1 MLKYL
6 TIFKTMKK
14 IQIIFL
20 LSILLQSCFQSKE
33 GVDKACDSAKQD
45 SIECAERLKAIRE
58 ELKAKGPL
66 KFPVLAVCIGDGAEE
81 FEKSYQYDCDNKISR
96 GYGILGV
103 LPDTSSHFGVI
114 VIQPTDISEPYL
126 LAVDKTGKVSS
137 YSGLFYWDGW
147 DHSMYL
153 DSTIYM
159 TEYTLINKD
168 LSFSKVL
175 ESKSLEHVW
184 KEEGGPIMN
193 DAKDA
198 IPDTALL
205 RHFKDVVKGSINKD
219 YTINV
224 DWMVADTLENKTVG
238 LRYNWEEKPALNIDS
253 LLQKSKNEPLS
264 NFERFNRIY
273 EKSPHCGFPFH
284 LKGNDANIETLP
296 LDTSA
301 MKDFFGIKDFM
312 YDVYDFNQDTEVRS
326 YRSSHIMNVWI
337 NTSWMHGNNRCFVL
351 ESWKEG
357 SADSE
362 GESLTH
368 FCVVS
373 DKGTLID
380 KLTINEGGEEEGKY
394 RAYIVVDENTIMTF
408 CYEINWSYENKIRA
422 NVNVENES
430 PTIVHINEYKIT
442 EEGKFKLSNQIEVFV
457 RETNSNY
464 ISNHLKLP
472 DDPFY
477 EYLKKTE

>member
-1 MLKYL
+1 
-6 TIFKTMKK
+6 MKK

-58 ELKAKGPL
+58 ELKTKGPL
-66 KFPVLAVCIGDGAEE
+66 KFPVLAVCIGDGEE
-81 FEKSYQYDCDNKISR
+81 FEKSYQYVCENKILV
-96 GYGILGV
+96 GHGILGV

-114 VIQPTDISEPYL
+114 VILPTDISQPYL

-137 YSGLFYWDGW
+137 YSELLSWDGW
-147 DHSMYL
+147 DHEMYL
-153 DSTIYM
+153 DSILYS

-168 LSFSKVL
+168 LSFFKVL
-175 ESKSLEHVW
+175 ESISLEHVW

-205 RHFKDVVKGSINKD
+205 RHFKDVIKGSINKD

-273 EKSPHCGFPFH
+273 EASPHCGFPFYV
-284 LKGNDANIETLP
+284 KGKEFEIKKTD
-296 LDTSA
+296 LDTFS
-301 MKDFFGIKDFM
+301 MKNFFGIEDYESFEM
-312 YDVYDFNQDTEVRS
+312 FYNDDTEKWS
-326 YRSSHIMNVWI
+326 YGDFYIKDIWI
-337 NTSWMHGNNRCFVL
+337 NTSWSFGDKRCFVL
-351 ESWKEG
+351 SSYDKFG
-357 SADSE
+357 RNPD
-362 GESLTH
+362 GDYITYI
-368 FCVVS
+368 CVTS

-457 RETNSNY
+457 REVNGNY

>member
-1 MLKYL
+1 MLNYL

-45 SIECAERLKAIRE
+45 SIECAERLKAIRD
-58 ELKAKGPL
+58 ELKTKGPL

-126 LAVDKTGKVSS
+126 LAVDKTGMVSS
-137 YSGLFYWDGW
+137 YSGLLYWDGW

-273 EKSPHCGFPFH
+273 EASPHCGFPFYV
-284 LKGNDANIETLP
+284 KG
-296 LDTSA
+296 
-301 MKDFFGIKDFM
+301 KD
-312 YDVYDFNQDTEVRS
+312 
-326 YRSSHIMNVWI
+326 
-337 NTSWMHGNNRCFVL
+337 CFAGCHRRHRGL
-351 ESWKEG
+351 QG
-357 SADSE
+357 GGAGLCP
-362 GESLTH
+362 GEAPR
-368 FCVVS
+368 
-373 DKGTLID
+373 
-380 KLTINEGGEEEGKY
+380 GGGGHHDPQ
-394 RAYIVVDENTIMTF
+394 RH
-408 CYEINWSYENKIRA
+408 
-422 NVNVENES
+422 
-430 PTIVHINEYKIT
+430 PVH
-442 EEGKFKLSNQIEVFV
+442 
-457 RETNSNY
+457 
-464 ISNHLKLP
+464 HPP
-472 DDPFY
+472 D
-477 EYLKKTE
+477 L

>member
-1 MLKYL
+1 
-6 TIFKTMKK
+6 MKK

-45 SIECAERLKAIRE
+45 SIECAERLKAIRD

-66 KFPVLAVCIGDGAEE
+66 KLPVHAVCIGDGEEE
-81 FEKSYQYDCDNKISR
+81 FEKSYQYVCENKILV
-96 GYGILGV
+96 GHGILGV

-114 VIQPTDISEPYL
+114 VILPTDISQPYL

-137 YSGLFYWDGW
+137 YSELLSWDGW
-147 DHSMYL
+147 DHEMYL
-153 DSTIYM
+153 DSILYS

-168 LSFSKVL
+168 LSFFKVL
-175 ESKSLEHVW
+175 ESISLEHVW

-205 RHFKDVVKGSINKD
+205 RHFKDVVKGTINKD

-224 DWMVADTLENKTVG
+224 DWKVADTLENKTVG

-273 EKSPHCGFPFH
+273 EKSPHYGFPFH

-326 YRSSHIMNVWI
+326 YRSSHIMDVWI

-477 EYLKKTE
+477 EYLKKQNETGDDAVN

>member
-1 MLKYL
+1 MLNYL

-45 SIECAERLKAIRE
+45 SIECAERLTAIRE
-58 ELKAKGPL
+58 ELKTKGPL
-66 KFPVLAVCIGDGAEE
+66 KLPVHAVCIGNGEEE
-81 FEKSYQYDCDNKISR
+81 FEKSYQYVCENKILV
-96 GYGILGV
+96 GHGILGV

-114 VIQPTDISEPYL
+114 VIQPTDISQPYL

-137 YSGLFYWDGW
+137 YSELLSWDGW
-147 DHSMYL
+147 DHEMYL
-153 DSTIYM
+153 DSILYS
-159 TEYTLINKD
+159 TEYTLINED
-168 LSFSKVL
+168 LTFSKVL
-175 ESKSLEHVW
+175 ESISLEHVW
-184 KEEGGPIMN
+184 KNEGGPIMN

-205 RHFKDVVKGSINKD
+205 RHFKDVVKGTINKD

-224 DWMVADTLENKTVG
+224 DWKVADTLENKTVG
-238 LRYNWEEKPALNIDS
+238 LHYNWEEKPALNVDS

-264 NFERFNRIY
+264 NLERFNRIY
-273 EKSPHCGFPFH
+273 EKSPHCGFPFYV
-284 LKGNDANIETLP
+284 KGKEFEIKKTD
-296 LDTSA
+296 LDTFS
-301 MKDFFGIKDFM
+301 MKNFFGIEDYESFEM
-312 YDVYDFNQDTEVRS
+312 FYNHDTEKWS
-326 YRSSHIMNVWI
+326 YGDFYIKNIWI
-337 NTSWMHGNNRCFVL
+337 NTSWLYGDKRCFVL
-351 ESWKEG
+351 ASWDKFG
-357 SADSE
+357 RNPD
-362 GESLTH
+362 GDYITYI
-368 FCVVS
+368 CVTS

-380 KLTINEGGEEEGKY
+380 KLTINEGGEEDGKY

-430 PTIVHINEYKIT
+430 PTIVYINEYKIT
-442 EEGKFKLSNQIEVFV
+442 EEGKFKLSEQFDVPVNEPFHKYSFKQ
-457 RETNSNY
+457 
-464 ISNHLKLP
+464 LKLA

>member
-58 ELKAKGPL
+58 ELKTKGPL

-126 LAVDKTGKVSS
+126 LAVDKSGKVSS

-224 DWMVADTLENKTVG
+224 DWEVADTLENKTVG

-326 YRSSHIMNVWI
+326 YRSSHIMDVWI

-394 RAYIVVDENTIMTF
+394 RAYIVVEENTIMTF

-442 EEGKFKLSNQIEVFV
+442 EEGQFKLSNQIEVFV
-457 RETNSNY
+457 REVNGNY

>member
-81 FEKSYQYDCDNKISR
+81 FEKSYQYVCENKILV
-96 GYGILGV
+96 GHGILGV

-126 LAVDKTGKVSS
+126 LAVDKTGMVSS
-137 YSGLFYWDGW
+137 YSGLFSWDGW

-224 DWMVADTLENKTVG
+224 DWEVADTLENKTVG

-284 LKGNDANIETLP
+284 LKGNDTNIETLP

-326 YRSSHIMNVWI
+326 YRSSHIMDVWI

-442 EEGKFKLSNQIEVFV
+442 EEGQFKLSNQIEVFV
-457 RETNSNY
+457 REVNGNY

>member
-1 MLKYL
+1 
-6 TIFKTMKK
+6 MKK

-45 SIECAERLKAIRE
+45 SIECAERLKAIRD

-66 KFPVLAVCIGDGAEE
+66 KLPVHAVCIGDGEEE
-81 FEKSYQYDCDNKISR
+81 FEKSYQYVCENKILV
-96 GYGILGV
+96 GHGILGV

-114 VIQPTDISEPYL
+114 VILPTDISQPYL
-126 LAVDKTGKVSS
+126 LAVDKSGKVSS

-153 DSTIYM
+153 DSSIYM

-175 ESKSLEHVW
+175 ESISLEHVW

-205 RHFKDVVKGSINKD
+205 RHFKDVVKGTINKD

-224 DWMVADTLENKTVG
+224 DWKVADTLENKTVG

-273 EKSPHCGFPFH
+273 EKSPHYGFPFH

-326 YRSSHIMNVWI
+326 YRSSHIMDVWI

-368 FCVVS
+368 FCVTS

>member
-1 MLKYL
+1 MLNYL

-81 FEKSYQYDCDNKISR
+81 FEKSYQYVCENKILV
-96 GYGILGV
+96 GHGILGV

-114 VIQPTDISEPYL
+114 VILPTDISQPYL

-137 YSGLFYWDGW
+137 YSELLSWDGW
-147 DHSMYL
+147 DHEMYL
-153 DSTIYM
+153 DSILYS
-159 TEYTLINKD
+159 TEYTLINED
-168 LSFSKVL
+168 LTFSKVL
-175 ESKSLEHVW
+175 ESISLEHVW

-205 RHFKDVVKGSINKD
+205 RHFKDIVKGTINKD

-224 DWMVADTLENKTVG
+224 DWKVADTLENKTVG
-238 LRYNWEEKPALNIDS
+238 LHYNWEEKPALNVDS

-264 NFERFNRIY
+264 NLERFNRIY
-273 EKSPHCGFPFH
+273 EASPHCGFPFYV
-284 LKGNDANIETLP
+284 KGKEFEIKKTD
-296 LDTSA
+296 LDTFS
-301 MKDFFGIKDFM
+301 MKNFFGIEDYESFEM
-312 YDVYDFNQDTEVRS
+312 FYNHDTEKWS
-326 YRSSHIMNVWI
+326 YGDFYIKDIWI
-337 NTSWMHGNNRCFVL
+337 NTSWLYGDKRCFVL
-351 ESWKEG
+351 ASWDKFG
-357 SADSE
+357 RNPD
-362 GESLTH
+362 GDYITYI
-368 FCVVS
+368 CVTS

-430 PTIVHINEYKIT
+430 PTIVYINEYKIT
-442 EEGKFKLSNQIEVFV
+442 EERKFKLSNQIEVFV
-457 RETNSNY
+457 KETNSNY